1 VQPRLQSRVASAPV
15 TLTTIR
21 RDVEGR
27 RVLERVGGRNDA
39 PPLVLVHGLGVRG
52 RYLMPVAERLA
63 SDYRVAIPD
72 LPDVP
77 VDVPGRRA
85 ALSDWMRAAG
95 IARAPLLANS
105 LGCQIAVDLA
115 VTAPELV
122 EALVLVGP
130 TVDPAARS
138 LLRQALRLVVTA
150 AHERP
155 ALDALV
161 VAEYA
166 SHPLATL
173 RAARAMLADRIE
185 EKLPSVEAPVLVVRG
200 EHDRIVPQAWAEEV
214 ARLARGRLEVLPGG
228 HALNFT
234 SPDELARVVRSF
246 LR

>member
-1 VQPRLQSRVASAPV
+1 V

-27 RVLERVGGRNDA
+27 RVLERIGGRNDA

-52 RYLMPVAERLA
+52 RYLMPVAEWLA
-63 SDYRVAIPD
+63 SDYR
-72 LPDVP
+72 
-77 VDVPGRRA
+77 
-85 ALSDWMRAAG
+85 
-95 IARAPLLANS
+95 NS

-138 LLRQALRLVVTA
+138 LLRQALRLVATA

>member
-1 VQPRLQSRVASAPV
+1 V

-27 RVLERVGGRNDA
+27 RVLERIGGRNDA

-115 VTAPELV
+115 VTAP
-122 EALVLVGP
+122 
-130 TVDPAARS
+130 AARS
-138 LLRQALRLVVTA
+138 LLRQALRLVATA

-234 SPDELARVVRSF
+234 SPEELARVVRSF